1 MASVLF
7 LKKSSKN
14 RKLCPIQTGVC
25 HKNMKVISIQG
36 ARTHNLKNIDL
47 DLPRGKLIVITGPSG
62 SGKSSLAFD
71 TLFAEGQRRYVESLS
86 AYARQF
92 LERMDRP
99 DVDEV
104 RGISPAIAIE
114 QKNTF
119 RTYRSTVGTATEVL
133 DYLRLLY
140 ARIGKTV
147 CPGCHEEVKK
157 YSVQDVVDYVLAL
170 EPGQKIQIAF
180 PLHFIKKKPHLT
192 LDALKAQGFLRLQIG
207 NQVIAID
214 DVKSGQLKPDVTFV
228 IVHRLVTGRLDAGIL
243 ADSVETAFGFGQDY
257 VSVLFENHTHK
268 NFSRTYHCE
277 QCKTDFV
284 EPQPRLFSFNN
295 PFGAC
300 PECKGFGDMIG
311 IDMNRVIP
319 DKSKS
324 INQGAVQPFNSES
337 RRNTLLKMKQAA
349 LASGISLDK
358 PIADF
363 AEDELNILK
372 YGGPGFSG
380 IYKFFQRL
388 ESKIYK
394 LHVRVLLS
402 RYRGYFRCP
411 VCRGTRLRPEALY
424 VFVGGKHIAEV
435 AQMSIHDSL
444 QFFQNLSLSDHER
457 AMVQQVLAELIN
469 RLTYLEDIGLGYL
482 TLDRRSATL
491 SGGEA
496 QRIHLS
502 TALGSSLTD
511 SLYILDEPTIGL
523 HPKDTGRLIQILKKL
538 RDLGNTVIVVEHD
551 AEMMRETDQI
561 VDLGPKAGEGGGHV
575 VFQGS
580 YQAALKSSGL
590 TGQYLSGKKSIT
602 FTKEKTP
609 CQAGITLSGAAEH
622 NLKNINVEFPL
633 GCMVVVT
640 GVSGSGKST
649 LIQDIL
655 YPALKQSKG
664 DFSRQPGRF
673 ESLSGHEGIDDIV
686 FVDQSPIG
694 RNSRSN
700 PVTYIGA
707 FDGIRKLFSDARQS
721 KVRGYK
727 PGTFSFNVPGGR
739 CDVCEGTGEI
749 EVEMV
754 FLADLKLT
762 CDQCGGKR
770 FKKDVLQVTWKDR
783 NIDDVLQMTV
793 DEAVTFFARQPAIV
807 RKLKV
812 LQDVG
817 LGYLRLGQSA
827 TTLSGGEAQRVKLAA
842 SLAEK
847 PGKHVLYLF
856 DEPTTGL
863 HFDDVSKLLSCFGQL
878 IEKGNSVLIIEH
890 YLDII
895 KNADWIIDLGPEG
908 GDQGGY
914 VVAQGPLE
922 KIIQEKQSITAQFL
936 KQILP
941 NYVLKP

>member
-1 MASVLF
+1 
-7 LKKSSKN
+7 
-14 RKLCPIQTGVC
+14 
-25 HKNMKVISIQG
+25 MKTISIKG
-36 ARTHNLKNIDL
+36 ARTHNLKNIDV

-99 DVDEV
+99 DVDEI

-114 QKNTF
+114 QKNTY

-140 ARIGKTV
+140 ARIGKTI
-147 CPGCHEEVKK
+147 CPGCNEEVKK
-157 YSVQDVVDYVLAL
+157 YSVQDVVDYVLSL
-170 EPGQKIQIAF
+170 KSGRKIQIAF
-180 PLHFIKKKPHLT
+180 PIHFVKKKPHISIET
-192 LDALKAQGFLRLQIG
+192 LKAQGFLRLWTG
-207 NQVIAID
+207 GEVIAID
-214 DVKSGQLKPDVTFV
+214 DAKSSKLKPDETFV
-228 IVHRLVTGRLDAGIL
+228 IVHRIITGRVDADEL
-243 ADSVETAFGFGQDY
+243 ADSVETALHFGQDH
-257 VSVLFENHTHK
+257 VSILFENGSVQ
-268 NFSRTYHCE
+268 NFSRKYRCDT
-277 QCKTDFV
+277 CKIDFL

-300 PECKGFGDMIG
+300 AECKGFGDIIG
-311 IDMNRVIP
+311 IDMDRVIP

-337 RRNTLLKMKQAA
+337 RWGTLQKMKQAA
-349 LASGISLDK
+349 VASGISLDK
-358 PIADF
+358 PIEAF
-363 AEDELNILK
+363 TETELDVLK

-388 ESKIYK
+388 ERKIYK

-402 RYRGYFRCP
+402 KYRGYFRCP
-411 VCRGTRLRPEALY
+411 VCQGTRLRPEALY
-424 VFVGGKHIAEV
+424 VFLGGKHIADFT
-435 AQMSIHDSL
+435 QMTIREGL
-444 QFFQNLSLSDHER
+444 QFIQNLELSEYER
-457 AMVQQVLAELIN
+457 QMVCQVYDELVGG
-469 RLTYLEDIGLGYL
+469 LTYLDQIGLGYL

-502 TALGSSLTD
+502 TALGSRLTE

-523 HPKDTGRLIQILKKL
+523 HPRDNDRLIAILKKL
-538 RDLGNTVIVVEHD
+538 RDLCNTVVVVEHD
-551 AEMMRETDQI
+551 AAMMSQADDI
-561 VDLGPKAGEGGGHV
+561 VDLGPHAGEQGGEL
-575 VFQGS
+575 VFQGT
-580 YQAALKSSGL
+580 YGAVQESSGL
-590 TGQYLSGKKSIT
+590 TGQYLSGKKSIEPKRMGHMCER
-602 FTKEKTP
+602 FLELK
-609 CQAGITLSGAAEH
+609 GVFEH
-622 NLKNINVEFPL
+622 NLKHIDVHFPL
-633 GCMVVVT
+633 GCFVVVT

-649 LIQDIL
+649 LVQDVL
-655 YPALKQSKG
+655 FPALKQRKG
-664 DFSRQPGRF
+664 DFSNRPGQF
-673 ESLSGHEGIDDIV
+673 DVLLGDEALDDAI

-700 PVTYIGA
+700 PVTYIKA
-707 FDGIRKLFSDARQS
+707 FDGIRKLFSETRQS
-721 KVRGYK
+721 KVRSYK

-739 CDVCEGTGEI
+739 CDTCEGSGEI

-770 FKKDVLQVTWKDR
+770 FKKEVLEVTWQNL
-783 NIDDVLQMTV
+783 NIDDVLNLTV
-793 DEAVTFFARQPAIV
+793 DEAIQVFKDQRTIA
-807 RKLKV
+807 RKLNV

-842 SLAEK
+842 SLLDK
-847 PGKHVLYLF
+847 PGKHILYLF

-863 HFDDVSKLLSCFGQL
+863 HFADISKLLQCFHRL
-878 IEKGNSVLIIEH
+878 IENGHSLLVIEH
-890 YLDII
+890 NLDVI
-895 KNADWIIDLGPEG
+895 KNADWIIDLGPDG
-908 GDQGGY
+908 GDQGGE
-914 VVAQGPLE
+914 VVAQGNPE
-922 KIIQEKQSITAQFL
+922 DVMVNPKSYTGVYL
-936 KQILP
+936 KKYLGG
-941 NYVLKP
+941 